1 MGATHLSLAYAA
13 FRKVFERD
21 PIASNDSDGAWLK
34 RWVADY
40 VGKLVREKPGYDR
53 YHALKQTRRA
63 KKIARLRQKKVA
75 GKRSP
80 S

>member
-1 MGATHLSLAYAA
+1 MGTTHLSLAYAA
-13 FRKVFERD
+13 FRKALGRD
-21 PIASNDSDGAWLK
+21 PVGSNDRDAAWLR

-63 KKIARLRQKKVA
+63 KKIARSRQKKVA
-75 GKRSP
+75 PGSN